1 MNYKATLN
9 LPKTGFP
16 MKADL
21 PIREPSTLA
30 QWDAQGLY
38 ERLRK
43 ARAGRDVWIL
53 HDGPPYANGHIH
65 IGHALNKILKDL
77 VVKSKSML
85 GYDAVFVPGWDCH
98 GLPIEHQVDKELGDR
113 KASVSVVEKRQ
124 LCRRYAATYVEIQR
138 DEFRRLGVLGD
149 WFHPYLTMDYAYEAT
164 IVRELGRCFATGGVY
179 KGKKPV
185 HWCASCGTAL
195 AEAEVEYNDRT
206 SPSIY
211 VKFPLSPD
219 AATRFPVLR
228 GKRGFIV
235 IWTTTPWT
243 LPANLAIAVHPDASY
258 ALAESG
264 DEVLIVA
271 KGRLDATVEAAG
283 LKGVRVLQEIPGRE
297 LEGLEARHPWIERA
311 SPIVVADYVTI
322 DQGTG
327 SVHTA
332 PGHGVEDYETGL
344 KHGFEIYNP
353 VDDAGRF
360 IADLPLVGGLDVWE
374 ANPKIT
380 AELRRRGLLMAEARL
395 EHSYPHCWRCKNPTI
410 LRATEQWFISMDKQ
424 VLAGAGAERE
434 SLRAKALA
442 EIKQVAWIPSW
453 GEDRISNMIASRP
466 DWCISRQRAWG
477 VPIVAF
483 LCRRCG
489 HVLAEQRLADHV
501 AGLIEQAGADLWYTR
516 PASDLLPKGTACPTC
531 GASDF
536 EKEQD
541 ILDVWFE
548 SGVSHAAVLAVRP
561 DQRWP
566 AEMYLEG
573 NDQHRGWFHSSL
585 LAAVETRGRA
595 PYRSVLTH
603 GFVVDGD
610 GKKMSKSLGNVVA
623 PQEVI
628 ERYGAEVLRLWVA
641 AEDYRDDVRI
651 SEEILS
657 RLAEGYRRI
666 RNTCR
671 YLLGNL
677 YDFDPAAD
685 ALPYGELHEID
696 RFTLHRLQRFVERMR
711 RAYADY
717 DFHLLYHGLHN
728 FCAVDL
734 SAFYL
739 DVLKDRVYTSAPD
752 SRARRA
758 AQTSMYE
765 VLDALVKLMA
775 PVLSFTADEVWQLM
789 PKRGDA
795 PESVHLAEF
804 PPVRSDLLDDALESR
819 WEVLLSVR
827 DEVLKSLEA
836 ARKAKLIGTSL
847 EAAVELLAE
856 PQLLTRLSRYEADL
870 PMIFI
875 VSQVSLGALPGA
887 TSDGVKLEARVQ
899 RAKGR
904 KCARCWTFSESVGRN
919 DRFPDVCARCA
930 AVLEEIGYRG

>member
-1 MNYKATLN
+1 MNYKDTLN
-9 LPKTGFP
+9 LPKTTFP

-21 PIREPSTLA
+21 PAREPSILA
-30 QWDAQGLY
+30 RWEAQGLY
-38 ERLRK
+38 DRLRE

-85 GYDAVFVPGWDCH
+85 GYDAIYVPGWDCH

-113 KASVSVVEKRQ
+113 KGLVSVVEKRQ
-124 LCRRYAATYVEIQR
+124 LCRQYAAKYIDIQR
-138 DEFRRLGVLGD
+138 EEFRRLGVFGD
-149 WFHPYLTMDYAYEAT
+149 WSDPYLTMDYTYEAT
-164 IVRELGRCFATGGVY
+164 IVRELGRFFGTGGVY

-185 HWCASCGTAL
+185 HWCASCRTAL
-195 AEAEVEYNDRT
+195 AEAEVEYSDRT
-206 SPSIY
+206 SPSIF
-211 VKFPLSPD
+211 VKFPLNPAVSGRLP
-219 AATRFPVLR
+219 ALR
-228 GKRGFIV
+228 GKRAFVV

-243 LPANLAIAVHPDASY
+243 LPANLAIAVHPDVPY
-258 ALAESG
+258 VIVESDG
-264 DEVLIVA
+264 ECYIVA
-271 KGRLDATVEAAG
+271 KGRLEATVEAAG
-283 LKGVRVLQEIPGRE
+283 LTNTRVLQEVSGHQ
-297 LEGLEARHPWIERA
+297 LEGLEARHPWIDRA
-311 SPIVVADYVTI
+311 SKIMLADYVTI

-327 SVHTA
+327 LVHTA

-344 KHGFEIYNP
+344 KHGLEIYNP

-360 IADLPLVGGLDVWE
+360 VPDLAVVGGLSVWE
-374 ANPKIT
+374 ANPEIT
-380 AELRRRGLLMAEARL
+380 ALLQRTGLLLAERQL

-410 LRATEQWFISMDKQ
+410 FRATEQWFISMDKP
-424 VLAGAGAERE
+424 VLTGEDGGKT

-442 EIKQVAWIPSW
+442 EIKQVTWIPSW
-453 GEDRISNMIASRP
+453 GEDRISNMIAYRS

-483 LCRRCG
+483 YCRNCG
-489 HVLAEQRLADHV
+489 HVLAEQRLAEHV
-501 AGLIEQAGADLWYTR
+501 AALMEQSGADLWYAR
-516 PASDLLPKGTACPTC
+516 EASDLLPPGMSCPTC
-531 GASDF
+531 RGTDF
-536 EKEQD
+536 DKERD
-541 ILDVWFE
+541 ILDVWFD
-548 SGVSHAAVLAVRP
+548 SGVSHAAVLEVRP

-573 NDQHRGWFHSSL
+573 SDQHRGWFHSSL
-585 LAAVETRGRA
+585 LAAVGTRRRP

-628 ERYGAEVLRLWVA
+628 DRYGAEVLRLWVA
-641 AEDYRDDVRI
+641 AEDYRDDIRI

-677 YDFDPAAD
+677 YDFNPSRD
-685 ALPYGELHEID
+685 ALPPGDLYEID
-696 RFTLHRLQRFVERMR
+696 RFMLHRMQRFIERLR
-711 RAYADY
+711 RAYERY

-739 DVLKDRVYTSAPD
+739 DVLKDRVYTSAPR

-758 AQTSMYE
+758 AQTAMYE
-765 VLDALVKLMA
+765 ILDALVKLMA
-775 PVLSFTADEVWQLM
+775 PILSFTADEVWQLM
-789 PKRGDA
+789 PKKGGE

-804 PPVRSDLLDDALESR
+804 PPVRSDLLDDAIEAR
-819 WEVLLSVR
+819 WETLLRVR
-827 DEVLKSLEA
+827 DEVLKALEA

-847 EAAVELLAE
+847 EAGVELLAE
-856 PQLLTRLSRYEADL
+856 PELLTLLTQYEADL
-870 PMIFI
+870 PMVFI
-875 VSQVSLGALPGA
+875 VSEVSLGSLPATGA
-887 TSDGVKLEARVQ
+887 ADKKIEARVR
-899 RAKGR
+899 RAGGR
-904 KCARCWTFSESVGRN
+904 KCARCWTFSESVGRIAE
-919 DRFPDVCARCA
+919 RPDVCARCA
-930 AVLEEIGYRG
+930 AVLEEIGYRV